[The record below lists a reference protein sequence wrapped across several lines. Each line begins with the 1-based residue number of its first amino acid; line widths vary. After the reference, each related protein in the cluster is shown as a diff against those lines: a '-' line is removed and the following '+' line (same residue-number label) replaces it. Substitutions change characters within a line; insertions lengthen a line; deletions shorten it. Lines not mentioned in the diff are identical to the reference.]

1 MGASLAHLP
10 RVFLPVLWFSA
21 EANTTEDMVDQI
33 WYLVHMPTL
42 ARYTTTCWYT
52 YPLSPGTQQ
61 NMLVHIPTIARY
73 TTTC

>member
-1 MGASLAHLP
+1 MGASFAQLP

-42 ARYTTTCWYT
+42 ARYTTTC
-52 YPLSPGTQQ
+52 
-61 NMLVHIPTIARY
+61 
-73 TTTC
+73 